1 MGRSIL
7 KTIDEIVDYLIENG
21 DVPKRKLAKMFDITE
36 YAALEAKKRART
48 ERIRAFGP
56 RIGFFD
62 LETTGLRPEFDRL
75 ICGSVLSYPSG
86 ESVTYRIDETKHEDF
101 SDDRELAVLIRERL
115 EKHHILCGWNSKG
128 FDIPFLNTR
137 LSQQGER
144 RIKGLLHIDP
154 MWQYR
159 GWRGLKP
166 RNSKLS
172 TVAEFWQLKERKME
186 VDGQVWVK
194 AQGGNREAIDILCA
208 RCESDAELTAQV
220 VGKTFDADLI
230 KNIEKYG

>member
-1 MGRSIL
+1 M
-7 KTIDEIVDYLIENG
+7 KTSTLDEIVDYLIKNG
-21 DVPKRKLAKMFDITE
+21 DVSKRKLAKMFDITE
-36 YAALEAKKRART
+36 YAALEAKKSARQR
-48 ERIRAFGP
+48 RILGSGP
-56 RIGFFD
+56 RIAYFD

-75 ICGSVLSYPSG
+75 ICGSILSYPSG
-86 ESVTYRIDETKHEDF
+86 ELVTYRIDQTKHEDF
-101 SDDRELAVLIRERL
+101 SDDRELAFLIRDRL
-115 EKHHILCGWNSKG
+115 EQHHIISGWNSKG

-144 RIKGLLHIDP
+144 RIKGLLHIDA

-172 TVAEFWQLKERKME
+172 TVAEFWNLHDRKMV

-194 AQGGNREAIDILCA
+194 AQGGNKEAIDILCE
-208 RCESDAELTAQV
+208 RCESDAELTAAV

-230 KNIEKYG
+230 TNIGRYA